1 MPIGHDDVTTEV
13 NTVQKLRFELDIPD
27 WLQQFI
33 AAVPAGTRFETP
45 EQRMELVIELSRRN
59 IEQGSGG
66 PFGAA
71 IFDIQTHQLI
81 APGVNLVM
89 ANQCSV
95 LHAEVVAIMLAQR
108 AVGSFDLG
116 AAANV
121 GYELYSSTE
130 PCAMC
135 LGATGWSGVRRLV
148 CAARDQDARA
158 VGFDEGVKAADWV
171 SGFQARG
178 IEVVRDVCREQA
190 VAVLQTYLHS
200 GGVIYNARQGGVIAG

>member
-1 MPIGHDDVTTEV
+1 MEIL
-13 NTVQKLRFELDIPD
+13 QFELAVPA

-33 AAVPAGTRFETP
+33 DAVPAGYRFETP
-45 EQRMELVIELSRRN
+45 EQRMRFAVELSRRN

-71 IFDIQTHQLI
+71 IFAIDTHQLI
-81 APGVNLVM
+81 APGINLVM
-89 ANQCSV
+89 SNQCSM

-116 AAANV
+116 ADAHA

-148 CAARDQDARA
+148 CAARDEDARA

-171 SGFQARG
+171 SGFQSRG
-178 IEVVRDVCREQA
+178 IEVVQDLCREQA
-190 VAVLQTYLHS
+190 VAVLQAYQRA
-200 GGVIYNARQGGVIAG
+200 GGVIYNSRLAGGSVADS